1 MMAWFLK
8 LFKKKK
14 AEELPE
20 QHNHHDD
27 DDYLGYTILDERT
40 GMLLSVL
47 MVCGCG
53 NAVVKLNPESEE
65 YFYCDHCDRVCTRDT
80 PCEACV
86 QHMLFDAEAVRAA
99 AKDFQHDEDEDED
112 Y

>member
-1 MMAWFLK
+1 MMAWFWK
-8 LFKKKK
+8 LFKKND
-14 AEELPE
+14 EELPE
-20 QHNHHDD
+20 EHNHHDD

-53 NAVVKLNPESEE
+53 NAVTKWDKESDE
-65 YFYCDHCDRVCTRDT
+65 YFYCDHCDRVCTQSL
-80 PCEACV
+80 PCQACV
-86 QHMLFDAEAVRAA
+86 QHRLFNAEAVRSA
-99 AKDFQHDEDEDED
+99 AKDFEHDEDED

>member
-1 MMAWFLK
+1 MKGWFLK
-8 LFKKKK
+8 LFKKKQ

-20 QHNHHDD
+20 EHKHHDD
-27 DDYLGYTILDERT
+27 DDFLGYTILDERT

-53 NAVVKLNPESEE
+53 NAVVKINPDSEE
-65 YFYCDHCDRVCTRDT
+65 YFYCDHCDRVCTNKL
-80 PCEACV
+80 PCEACTH
-86 QHMLFDAEAVRAA
+86 HMLFDAEAVRAA
-99 AKDFQHDEDEDED
+99 AKEFEREEDEED